1 MEALRQNI
9 TVSGYLDAAQW
20 EKTYGE
26 AYEKWRKERWVASSD
41 ITRKFLEHLL
51 PLGVAEGEKR
61 LLPHQAEALQRVIFS
76 FEQTS
81 ISPLLV
87 TLATG
92 TGKTVVIASVMA
104 WLACREEIAK
114 TFLLLCPNTIVRDRL
129 KRDFADLEV
138 FREFKLFPP
147 EHEDKLH
154 YISCTIVEDF
164 QNCTNLLGK
173 KIIVANRH
181 QFQRGYSGG
190 NDHLMFLQNEGGD
203 LAVFNDEAHN
213 TRGTEYARSLSIL
226 KQQTQFRLDVTA
238 TPDRADNLRPQ
249 SHEIYSLS
257 VAQAI
262 TGRYKTSSVTSMTT
276 QPRLVKDVVVQR
288 PATKTLELVQFQ
300 ELKFYDDKTKNEFTV
315 REIDWDDWPKQ
326 KSLQLVMDPG
336 GMKLQLTLAHE
347 ALEKKKK
354 IAGDRYKPLLF
365 VIAPSIAG
373 AHKAVEMM
381 KADFNLEPL
390 LVVGEIEDK
399 ELSATEKKKLREEA
413 ANIGSSDSPYDS
425 VVSVYMLREGWDV
438 QQVSVMCLL
447 RGFGSPLFA
456 HQVLGRGLR
465 LIRDS
470 SGKPLDNNLQEL
482 TVIDHPCLQL
492 DDLWANI
499 DALILEGDEIA
510 REREINRDGST
521 DIDIDEQERKEEQVV
536 VREDLLQLLQEPS
549 PKNTEDITTERM
561 LEMLEASL
569 EILQEQRLED
579 VVIVGAAGD
588 NIERLRPQ
596 RTKEIVAKP
605 FNVSALPKTASDRDR
620 EYTQGMFKKSLM
632 QWAEDYCEQYPSF
645 VTCDGVV
652 YDTLLKGFEKYVF
665 KDQQITEV
673 NAHAL
678 FGANNAVP
686 QLQEAVTYDL
696 NHRVYAEE
704 VLLSE

>member
-1 MEALRQNI
+1 MKVSRQKI
-9 TVSGYLDAAQW
+9 TASSYLDAAQW

-51 PLGVAEGEKR
+51 PLGIVEGEKR

-76 FEQTS
+76 VEQTD

-104 WLACREEIAK
+104 WLACREEVAK

-129 KRDFADLEV
+129 KRDFAGLDV

-147 EHEDKLH
+147 EHVDKLH
-154 YISCTIVEDF
+154 HISCTVVEDF
-164 QNCTNLLGK
+164 QNCANLLGK

-181 QFQRGYSGG
+181 QFQKGYNGG
-190 NDHLMFLQNEGGD
+190 NDHLMFLKNEADD

-213 TRGTEYARSLSIL
+213 TRSREYARSLSIL

-262 TGRYKTSSVTSMTT
+262 TGRYKTSSVASATA
-276 QPRLVKDVVVQR
+276 QPRLVKDVVVQQ
-288 PATKTLELVQFQ
+288 PAPKTLELVQFQ
-300 ELKFYDDKTKNEFTV
+300 ELKFYDAKTKNKFTV
-315 REIDWDDWPKQ
+315 REVDWDDWPKQ

-347 ALEKKKK
+347 ALGKKKK

-373 AHKAVEMM
+373 ARKAVEMM
-381 KADFNLEPL
+381 RADFNLSPL

-413 ANIGSSDSPYDS
+413 ANIGSPCSPYDS

-438 QQVSVMCLL
+438 SQVSVMCLL

-470 SGKPLDNNLQEL
+470 SGEPLDNAWQEL

-492 DDLWANI
+492 DDLWADI
-499 DALILEGDEIA
+499 DALILEGDEIT
-510 REREINRDGST
+510 REREIDRDGSGE
-521 DIDIDEQERKEEQVV
+521 IDIGGQERKEEQIA
-536 VREDLLQLLQEPS
+536 VREDLLQLLQVPS
-549 PKNTEDITTERM
+549 PRNVEGITAERL

-569 EILQEQRLED
+569 EVLKEQRLED
-579 VVIVGAAGD
+579 VVVVGVSGD

-605 FNVSALPKTASDRDR
+605 FNVSALPKTASGRDR
-620 EYTQGMFKKSLM
+620 EQTQDIFKKSLM
-632 QWAEDYCEQYPSF
+632 QWAEDYCKHYPSF
-645 VTCDGVV
+645 VTCCDVV
-652 YDTLLKGFEKYVF
+652 YATLLRGFEKYIF
-665 KDQQITEV
+665 KDQQVTEV
-673 NAHAL
+673 SAHEL
-678 FGANNAVP
+678 FGAHNTVP
-686 QLQEAVTYDL
+686 QLREAVTYDL